1 MTKAC
6 RLTFDLLSVGCHVFD
21 PGCER
26 RRVCITDVRVV
37 EEPLGCRCAPTWF
50 NSEVQTWTNVSRIS
64 HSHYLRWFFSLL
76 LWAEITVS
84 WKIKCKKNTSDLPF
98 SYFWSEPGRTA
109 EVLKSV
115 IEWTCCWNWSW
126 AGFKLTDGQTAL
138 MQVDYCDS
146 KVFTAFTAQTHKENL
161 KQHQMKPI
169 SSISNLLLPQRI
181 KAKWQAFILKFQSQA
196 TFAYPR
202 SDLIESFS
210 SNKDNYGKRW
220 WAAEFHAALWNISK
234 MKWDFI
240 FQVYRLKHPPLQAW
254 CHEPHIEMKILI
266 KLNEED
272 LFCHHSSFASLVL
285 FCFITTLFLTNKLSA
300 WVLWANQLHCVPPLR
315 LPVIQAVQR
324 ISSEIF
330 MNHQLN
336 LLLHHRVQSPWCY
349 GSFTRAWHV

>member
-1 MTKAC
+1 MQTDLWPPQCWLSCLWSRMWETQSLHHRCSCC
-6 RLTFDLLSVGCHVFD
+6 RGAVGLQMCTYMIQQWSSNMNK
-21 PGCER
+21 CL
-26 RRVCITDVRVV
+26 I
-37 EEPLGCRCAPTWF
+37 
-50 NSEVQTWTNVSRIS
+50 SRIS

-146 KVFTAFTAQTHKENL
+146 KVFTAFTAQTHTENL

-210 SNKDNYGKRW
+210 SNKDNYGKKW

-234 MKWDFI
+234 MKWD
-240 FQVYRLKHPPLQAW
+240 Y
-254 CHEPHIEMKILI
+254 
-266 KLNEED
+266 
-272 LFCHHSSFASLVL
+272 
-285 FCFITTLFLTNKLSA
+285 LSA
-300 WVLWANQLHCVPPLR
+300 GVFSR
-315 LPVIQAVQR
+315 
-324 ISSEIF
+324 
-330 MNHQLN
+330 
-336 LLLHHRVQSPWCY
+336 
-349 GSFTRAWHV
+349 FTDWNIHLCRRGATSLT

>member
-1 MTKAC
+1 MWETQSLHHRCSCC
-6 RLTFDLLSVGCHVFD
+6 RGAVGLQMCTYMIQQWSSNMNK
-21 PGCER
+21 CL
-26 RRVCITDVRVV
+26 I
-37 EEPLGCRCAPTWF
+37 
-50 NSEVQTWTNVSRIS
+50 SRIS

-210 SNKDNYGKRW
+210 SNKDNYGKKW

-234 MKWDFI
+234 MKWD
-240 FQVYRLKHPPLQAW
+240 Y
-254 CHEPHIEMKILI
+254 
-266 KLNEED
+266 
-272 LFCHHSSFASLVL
+272 
-285 FCFITTLFLTNKLSA
+285 LSA
-300 WVLWANQLHCVPPLR
+300 GVFSR
-315 LPVIQAVQR
+315 
-324 ISSEIF
+324 
-330 MNHQLN
+330 
-336 LLLHHRVQSPWCY
+336 
-349 GSFTRAWHV
+349 FTDWNIHLCRRGATSLT